1 MSERNNSGPKGST
14 AQFIKLKVN
23 VNIGAN
29 INNITFDF
37 LGIVISFITNFKPS
51 ANGCNNPQKPTT
63 LGPFLL

>member
-1 MSERNNSGPKGST
+1 MGNT

-29 INNITFDF
+29 TNNRTFDF
-37 LGIVISFITNFKPS
+37 LGIIISFITNFKPS
-51 ANGCNNPQKPTT
+51 ANGCSKPQKPTT